1 MTGLATERCPAVGLR
16 APGPVLRVDGVAR
29 SFGPGCGRCDVLTG
43 DRSGTNRC
51 PACGTVRAVR
61 GASFEVG
68 AGEVLGVVGES
79 GSGKSTLLRT
89 LHLEG
94 DPDAGRI
101 EVDGLDLLGGALTR
115 TDARRNVVVMVH
127 QNALAAGLSPSL
139 AAESNVA
146 ERVLALG
153 ERRFEMIHD
162 RVGALLA
169 DLGIAPARHRDPL
182 RTFSGG
188 MQQRVQL
195 ARALV
200 DPPRVLLLDEPTT
213 GLDPSVQADLLALV
227 QDVADRIGSAT
238 VVVTHDLDVLR
249 VLASRVLVLHHGEV
263 VEHGFVEQIL
273 QDPRHPYTRHLVSS
287 RLS

>member
-1 MTGLATERCPAVGLR
+1 MTGLTVAPRRATALR
-16 APGPVLRVDGVAR
+16 APAPVLRAGSLAR
-29 SFGPGCGRCDVLTG
+29 AFGPGCARCETLTG
-43 DRSGTNRC
+43 DAVGTNRC
-51 PACGTVRAVR
+51 AACGTVRAVR
-61 GASFEVG
+61 DASFDVG
-68 AGEVLGVVGES
+68 AGEVLGIVGES

-89 LHLEG
+89 LYLDAAPH
-94 DPDAGRI
+94 AGRI
-101 EVDGLDLLGGALTR
+101 EVDGVDLLGGTLTR
-115 TDARRNVVVMVH
+115 NDARRDVVMMVH
-127 QNALAAGLSPSL
+127 QNALAAGLSPHL

-146 ERVLALG
+146 ERLLALE
-153 ERRFEMIHD
+153 ERDFTTMHE

-169 DLGIAPARHRDPL
+169 ELGIPRERHRDPL

-227 QDVADRIGSAT
+227 ERVAERIGAAT
-238 VVVTHDLDVLR
+238 VVVTHDLDVVR
-249 VLASRVLVLHHGEV
+249 VLADRVLVLHHGEV
-263 VEHGFVEQIL
+263 VEHGYVEQIL